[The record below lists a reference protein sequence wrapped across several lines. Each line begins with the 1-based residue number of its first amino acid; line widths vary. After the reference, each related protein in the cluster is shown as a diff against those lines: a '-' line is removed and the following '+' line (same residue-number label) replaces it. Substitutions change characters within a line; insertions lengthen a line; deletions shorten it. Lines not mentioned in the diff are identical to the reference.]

1 MTSAQFTNILITI
14 VIALIGYLGKRMIDK
29 LDKFEK
35 TVQDILI
42 SDMADKKDIEMLKS
56 DVEDH
61 EIRISKLEA
70 E

>member
-1 MTSAQFTNILITI
+1 MDASQLTNVLITI
-14 VIALIGYLGKRMIDK
+14 VIGLITYVSKRMIDR

-42 SDMADKKDIEMLKS
+42 SDVINKKDIETLKS

>member
-1 MTSAQFTNILITI
+1 MTSVAITNILIGV
-14 VIALIGYLGKRMIDK
+14 VIGLISWLANRLIMK

-35 TVQDILI
+35 TVENILI
-42 SDMADKKDIEMLKS
+42 SDVSNKKDIEVIKA
-56 DVEDH
+56 DVQDH

>member
-1 MTSAQFTNILITI
+1 MDASQLTNVLITV
-14 VIALIGYLGKRMIDK
+14 VIALITYVSKRMIDR

-42 SDMADKKDIEMLKS
+42 SDVINKKDIETLKS

>member
-1 MTSAQFTNILITI
+1 MTSVTITNILIGI
-14 VIALIGYLGKRMIDK
+14 VIGLISWLANRLILK

-35 TVQDILI
+35 TVEGILM
-42 SDMADKKDIEMLKS
+42 SDVANKKDIEVIKA
-56 DVEDH
+56 DVQDH

>member
-1 MTSAQFTNILITI
+1 MDASQLTNVLITI
-14 VIALIGYLGKRMIDK
+14 VIALITYVSKRMIDR

-42 SDMADKKDIEMLKS
+42 SDVINKKDIETLKA

>member
-1 MTSAQFTNILITI
+1 MDSSQLTNVLITI
-14 VIALIGYLGKRMIDK
+14 VIGLITYVSKRMIDR
-29 LDKFEK
+29 LDKFER

-42 SDMADKKDIEMLKS
+42 SDVINKKDIETLKS